1 MENKK
6 TKLTIS
12 GNAKKSLSNIE
23 LAKTK
28 SKNSVLIEKKNKFHF
43 KSTSNKPFAPR
54 NNTLSKNFNNLK
66 QTNISNPS
74 IKVPTDYEK
83 RKLAEQRATRRLKGE
98 SPAKDIKNKL
108 GSKKRELKLTISRA
122 LNEEEGDRIRS
133 LASLKRAR
141 KKENREINKEDLK

>member
-43 KSTSNKPFAPR
+43 KSTSNKPFTPR

-66 QTNISNPS
+66 QNNISNPS

-83 RKLAEQRATRRLKGE
+83 RKLAEQRATKRLKGE
-98 SPAKDIKNKL
+98 APAKDIKNKL
-108 GSKKRELKLTISRA
+108 GSKKREYFVFV
-122 LNEEEGDRIRS
+122 
-133 LASLKRAR
+133 
-141 KKENREINKEDLK
+141 